1 MAVEG
6 TNANFMVGLTP
17 GSGEA
22 AEDGGAE
29 SWLVALAKGL
39 GEGLGKQAA
48 RMVGLAN
55 SMSAA
60 AGDTSAEGAQ
70 RFSALSSQFQ
80 ATSQLFSINSNAIS
94 TSLKAIGE
102 GSTTLARGSK

>member
-1 MAVEG
+1 MAIEG
-6 TNANFMVGLTP
+6 NNGNFMVGLSS
-17 GSGEA
+17 GSTEA
-22 AEDGGAE
+22 AGDGGAE

-55 SMSAA
+55 QMSAA
-60 AGDTSAEGAQ
+60 AGDTSAAGAQ
-70 RFSALSSQFQ
+70 TFSSLSSQFQ

-94 TSLKAIGE
+94 TSLKSIGE
-102 GSTTLARGSK
+102 GSTSLSKKN